1 MFPVGSQVF
10 FYSRSFLAHSAGH
23 LLSFEAICK
32 CIMRAVIQ
40 RVSRASV
47 VVDDVTVG
55 AINAGVVI
63 FLGVGKED
71 REEDVK
77 WLVGRI
83 AKLRIFE
90 DEPGRMNHS
99 LLDIDGDALVISQFT
114 LFGSLKKGNRPSFNR
129 AALPDQAVPLYE
141 QFVQELSVVLGKPVP
156 TGCFG
161 EQMDI
166 AAHNDGPVT
175 LVIDTK
181 ERDF

>member
-1 MFPVGSQVF
+1 MFPAASPVL
-10 FYSRSFLAHSAGH
+10 FYLLSFVAYSAGH
-23 LLSFEAICK
+23 LLSFEAIYN

-40 RVSRASV
+40 RVSQASV

-55 AINAGVVI
+55 AIHAGILI

-71 REEDVK
+71 RVEDIK

-129 AALPDQAVPLYE
+129 AALPDQAVLLYE
-141 QFVQELSVVLGKPVP
+141 QFVHELSVVLGKPVP

-181 ERDF
+181 ERNF